1 MTTPSGQEP
10 VAAAEAQEPPRYR
23 VVFVCTGNT
32 CRSPI
37 AEVVLRRA
45 LERED
50 LGGVVSVASA
60 GTDGWQTGSA
70 ADERAVAVLAA
81 HGYDACSHRARSL
94 DRSSIRRTDL
104 VVALDSGHQEVLR
117 RWAGDDDQPER
128 IRLLRSFDPAAVA
141 KGKLDVKDPYY
152 GGRKKFEK
160 VLAQTERAMPGIVEH
175 IRTGLASRSEP
186 A

>member
-1 MTTPSGQEP
+1 MSAQPAVAPEEQE
-10 VAAAEAQEPPRYR
+10 APRYR

-45 LERED
+45 LEREGLAD
-50 LGGVVSVASA
+50 VVSVASA

-70 ADERAVAVLAA
+70 ADDRAVAVLAQ

-104 VVALDSGHQEVLR
+104 VVALDSSHEEVLR
-117 RWAGDDDQPER
+117 RWAGEDDEPAR

-160 VLAQTERAMPGIVEH
+160 VLAQTERAVPGIIDH
-175 IRTGLASRSEP
+175 IRAGLSRHN
-186 A
+186 

>member
-1 MTTPSGQEP
+1 MSAEP
-10 VAAAEAQEPPRYR
+10 VRPPEPEEAPRYR

-45 LERED
+45 LEREGLAD
-50 LGGVVSVASA
+50 VVSVASA

-70 ADERAVAVLAA
+70 ADDPAVAVLAR

-104 VVALDSGHQEVLR
+104 VVALDSSHEEVLR
-117 RWAGDDDQPER
+117 RWAGEDDRPER

-152 GGRKKFEK
+152 GGKKKFEK
-160 VLAQTERAMPGIVEH
+160 VLAQTERAVPGIIEH
-175 IRTGLASRSEP
+175 VRAGLAARD
-186 A
+186 

>member
-10 VAAAEAQEPPRYR
+10 IAAAEAQEPPRYR

-45 LERED
+45 LEREG
-50 LGGVVSVASA
+50 LGDVVSVASA

-104 VVALDSGHQEVLR
+104 VVALDSSHEEVLR

-128 IRLLRSFDPAAVA
+128 IRLLRSFDAAAVA

-175 IRTGLASRSEP
+175 IRTGLAARD
-186 A
+186 